1 MIDTHDQRAPAPPP
15 VRRVAILGSTGS
27 IGTQTLAV
35 IAHLNTLHAQGE
47 HPTRYEV
54 VALATGSNARTL
66 QEQASRHPDAKLAIA
81 DTPTDAPA
89 DAIVGHD
96 SATRLIE
103 ATAPDLVVASI
114 VGIAGL
120 RSTLRAAQL
129 GIDIALAN
137 KESLVAGGSLV
148 IDAARRS
155 GARILPVDSE
165 HAGVHAC
172 ALAIMGRAY
181 TPPTPLSDGVVRVTL
196 TASGGAL
203 RDASDDDL
211 FNATPDQALAHPTWD
226 MGAKVTIDCATLM
239 NKGLELIEAHH
250 LFGLR
255 ADQLGA
261 VIHPQSTIHALVQT
275 RDAGVLAHIG
285 PTDMRAPIQQ
295 ALTHPIRAFAPM
307 APLDLG
313 ALGSLELRP
322 LDPERH
328 RAVDLALR
336 AIAQGGTQ
344 GVVLNAANEI
354 AVGAF
359 LDRRITLGR
368 ITPLVERVLDATDP
382 EPLESL
388 DHALEI
394 DARTREL
401 TRALLETNPAIGS
414 PR

>member
-1 MIDTHDQRAPAPPP
+1 MIDTHDERAPTPPP

-35 IAHLNTLHAQGE
+35 IAHLNTLCERGE

-66 QEQASRHPDAKLAIA
+66 AHQASRHPNAKLAIA

-89 DAIVGHD
+89 GAIVGHE
-96 SATRLIE
+96 SAAQLIE
-103 ATAPDLVVASI
+103 AAAPDLVVASI

-137 KESLVAGGSLV
+137 KESLVAGGALV

-172 ALAIMGRAY
+172 ALAIMGPTY
-181 TPPTPLSDGVVRVTL
+181 TPPTPLSDEIVRVTL

-203 RDASDDDL
+203 RDASDHDL

-275 RDAGVLAHIG
+275 RDSGVLAHIG

-295 ALTHPIRAFAPM
+295 ALTHPLRARAPM
-307 APLDLG
+307 TPLDLG
-313 ALGSLELRP
+313 TLGSLELRP
-322 LDPERH
+322 LDPDRH
-328 RAVDLALR
+328 RAVGLALR

-344 GVVLNAANEI
+344 GVVLNAANEV
-354 AVGAF
+354 AVRAF
-359 LDRRITLGR
+359 LDNRITLGR

-394 DARTREL
+394 DAHTRE
-401 TRALLETNPAIGS
+401 RARTLLETNPAIGS
-414 PR
+414 LP